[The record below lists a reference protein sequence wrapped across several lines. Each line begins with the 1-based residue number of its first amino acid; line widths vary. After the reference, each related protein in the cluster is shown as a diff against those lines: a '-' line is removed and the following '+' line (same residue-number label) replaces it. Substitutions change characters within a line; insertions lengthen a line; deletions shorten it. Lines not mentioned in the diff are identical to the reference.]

1 MKIIKSCGISV
12 FRLIMLSEA
21 LGPYLVVVDTKDKS
35 YKIIDFAVSGDRRIE
50 VKEKD
55 KIEK

>member
-1 MKIIKSCGISV
+1 
-12 FRLIMLSEA
+12 MLSEA
-21 LGPYLVVVDTKDKS
+21 WGPYLVVVDMKERS

-50 VKEKD
+50 ENEKD

>member
-21 LGPYLVVVDTKDKS
+21 WGPYLVVVDMKERS

-50 VKEKD
+50 ENEKD